1 MRRLAIF
8 GAFAVLGLSAAA
20 QAGIIYAS
28 GCSTSDSS
36 SAAANNSQNDMN
48 VKNPSSGTSAH
59 RVAVFEFSTTSL
71 GGTAG
76 STIGTTQT
84 VNSASLK
91 ITQAN
96 TTGTNLA
103 ANMMIYLYGV
113 PNGTGLAP
121 LSAADESFTPSA
133 INYNS
138 MSANY
143 VVNDNTSTPDV
154 KAANLV
160 LLGTLNVGATNPVT
174 PGTVWTFNTPE
185 LQQFISNDTNGNVT
199 FLSASGTRSGATPFT
214 IAGNGTNS
222 TGYNA
227 TTGTNPNAPLLDVS
241 VTPVDST
248 PEPASLGLAGLAAAG
263 LISRRRRGV

>member
-1 MRRLAIF
+1 MRRMAIL
-8 GAFAVLGLSAAA
+8 GVCAAVGLSETAR
-20 QAGIIYAS
+20 AGIIYAN

-36 SAAANNSQNDMN
+36 SVNANNSQNDMN
-48 VKNPSSGTSAH
+48 VKNPTSGGSAH
-59 RVAVFEFSTTSL
+59 RVAVMEFSTTAL

-76 STIGTTQT
+76 STIGSTKT
-84 VNSASLK
+84 VNSAALR

-103 ANMMIYLYGV
+103 ANMTIYLYGV
-113 PNGTGLAP
+113 PDGTGLAP
-121 LSAADESFTPSA
+121 LSAADESFAPSA
-133 INYNS
+133 INYTS

-160 LLGTLNVGATNPVT
+160 LLGTLNVAPTNPVT
-174 PGTVWTFNTPE
+174 PGTVWSFNTPE

-199 FLSASGTRSGATPFT
+199 FLIASGTRSGATPFT

-227 TTGTNPNAPLLDVS
+227 TTGTNPNAPLLDVTVS
-241 VTPVDST
+241 DV
-248 PEPASLGLAGLAAAG
+248 PEPLSLGFAGFGAL
-263 LISRRRRGV
+263 LLRRRRSI